1 MCCCKQ
7 TLEEVN
13 ETNVTKKDRFL
24 FKHRCLLYVLDVF
37 SKLFSYYSNRYL
49 SIIFDAMDQTKC
61 NCPHVQ
67 GSAKWS
73 YQEPRIQ
80 SQIGSFVVH
89 GHGTYGV
96 YWDEHVTGKDANFWA
111 TCLMG
116 IIADLKATDY
126 KDQPFPEVLYLQ
138 ADNAKDNKNF
148 VITGL
153 CEMMRDTGVFK
164 KVKLSYLPV
173 GHTHEDV
180 DASFGALSKM
190 LRNYKG
196 VVDGNMTSN
205 AYTLGDFFRIWK
217 LGWPSLRKLLYVK
230 VSNEVQVK

>member
-1 MCCCKQ
+1 MYA
-7 TLEEVN
+7 
-13 ETNVTKKDRFL
+13 
-24 FKHRCLLYVLDVF
+24 LYW
-37 SKLFSYYSNRYL
+37 NRYL

-80 SQIGSFVVH
+80 SQIGSFIVH

-96 YWDEHVTGKDANFWA
+96 YWDEHMTGKDSNFWA

-116 IIADLKATDY
+116 VIADLKENDY

-153 CEMMRDTGVFK
+153 CEMMRDSGVFK

-190 LRNYKG
+190 LRNYKN
-196 VVDGNMTSN
+196 VMDGNMTSN
-205 AYTLGDFFRIWK
+205 AYTLRDFFRIWK

-230 VSNEVQVK
+230 VSNNIQQ